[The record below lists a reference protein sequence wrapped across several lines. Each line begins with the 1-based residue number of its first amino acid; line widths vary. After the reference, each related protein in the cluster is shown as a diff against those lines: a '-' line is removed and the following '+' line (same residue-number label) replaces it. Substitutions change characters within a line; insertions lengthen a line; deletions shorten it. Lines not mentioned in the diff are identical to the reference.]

1 MVFTCGREG
10 GKQSRVA
17 RPLLPFHFRY
27 TTMEG
32 RKWSGYARLEEKM
45 IRFRAARLDILI
57 REHTCRCLTESWD
70 HSTRDKS
77 SEQGVIVE
85 SRHGCPV
92 IYSAVVRIFTLVAF
106 QNRREKLCH
115 SIFPTS
121 LYMRLIRW
129 YFPLGSTF
137 SLRDVT

>member
-32 RKWSGYARLEEKM
+32 RKWSGYERLEEKM

-57 REHTCRCLTESWD
+57 REHTCCCLTESWD
-70 HSTRDKS
+70 HSTRDKIDD
-77 SEQGVIVE
+77 EQGVIVE
-85 SRHGCPV
+85 SHGRPV
-92 IYSAVVRIFTLVAF
+92 KYSVVSIFT
-106 QNRREKLCH
+106 
-115 SIFPTS
+115 
-121 LYMRLIRW
+121 
-129 YFPLGSTF
+129 
-137 SLRDVT
+137 